1 VVRSSRLLAGLLK
14 SEDSLSDRLRKI
26 DKSELAFVKEVVFTA
41 LVDAVILIEA
51 SPKTGLVEIY
61 HPK

>member
-1 VVRSSRLLAGLLK
+1 LLAGLLK